1 MACTCEDPFLTMV
14 KIADHPTAVEPT
26 RPPDDGAGELAM
38 GAQEGAAAPSD
49 PVGAFVQ
56 LAERCSRLTGA
67 VAGSFFA
74 GGRSNPIPRFTFRG
88 PGDGLAQRRIG
99 FFALLHGDEP
109 AGSMALLRWLEFL
122 AAEPERAAGYDL
134 VCYPLCNPTGYA
146 GRTRHNHAGLDLN
159 REFWLGSPQAEVQIL
174 EHELRTQRFDGV
186 IALHA
191 DDTSDGLYGYA
202 RGQVFSENLLRP
214 ALRASERVLP
224 RNCRTVIDGF
234 SACEGVITDCF
245 PGVLA
250 PPPEQ
255 RPRPFEII
263 FETPALMPLDK
274 QAEAAQ
280 IALHTMLSA
289 HRGFIAHAQYL

>member
-1 MACTCEDPFLTMV
+1 MVQLIESAAQDKPDIPLQGGEGQRTNCAQENFNPPIDPVASFGRLAEECPHLTGTV
-14 KIADHPTAVEPT
+14 AGTFTAVGQSHT
-26 RPPDDGAGELAM
+26 
-38 GAQEGAAAPSD
+38 
-49 PVGAFVQ
+49 
-56 LAERCSRLTGA
+56 
-67 VAGSFFA
+67 
-74 GGRSNPIPRFTFRG
+74 IPCFTFRG

-109 AGSMALLRWLEFL
+109 AGSAALLRWLELL
-122 AAEPERAAGYDL
+122 AAVPALAAGYDL
-134 VCYPLCNPTGYA
+134 VCYPVCNPTGFA

-159 REFWLGSPQAEVQIL
+159 REFWRGSEQAEVQIL
-174 EHELRTQRFDGV
+174 EGELRSQQFDGV

-191 DDTSDGLYGYA
+191 DDTSDGLYGYTHG
-202 RGQVFSENLLRP
+202 RVFNENLLRP
-214 ALRASERVLP
+214 ALRASEQVLP
-224 RNCRTVIDGF
+224 RNRRSVIDGF

-250 PPPEQ
+250 PPPDQ

-280 IALHTMLSA
+280 IALHAMLSA